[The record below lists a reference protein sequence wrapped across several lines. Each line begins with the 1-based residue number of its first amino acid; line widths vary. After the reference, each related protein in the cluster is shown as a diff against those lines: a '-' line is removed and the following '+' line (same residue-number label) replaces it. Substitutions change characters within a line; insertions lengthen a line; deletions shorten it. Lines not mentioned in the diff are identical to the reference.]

1 VIEFVN
7 STAMARSVLAT
18 ETFEARSDIPPA
30 GRNCKASKAVP
41 RTIVEAAAPAS

>member
-18 ETFEARSDIPPA
+18 ETFEARSDVPPA
-30 GRNCKASKAVP
+30 GRNFKAVP